1 MQLLHRDIVELK
13 KTLDA
18 KTRVASEKIS
28 SFEKQKELFNTET
41 NKDLLQINT
50 IFDQIHQQIEAKKES
65 IRKSYLLYSVERE
78 NYVTAKISVAGEYL
92 QKLNNLS
99 GQLALF
105 NQQLENANYQQL
117 SNQISS
123 QKLKDLG
130 NAFNTITEGIIKVCS

>member
-1 MQLLHRDIVELK
+1 VQLIHRDIVELK

-18 KTRVASEKIS
+18 KTRVANEKIS
-28 SFEKQKELFNTET
+28 SFEKQKELFNSET

-78 NYVTAKISVAGEYL
+78 NYVTAKTNVANEYL
-92 QKLNNLS
+92 QKLNTLS
-99 GQLALF
+99 SQLALF

-117 SNQISS
+117 SDQISS
-123 QKLKDLG
+123 QKLQNLGSAFNAVTEG
-130 NAFNTITEGIIKVCS
+130 NAKV

>member
-1 MQLLHRDIVELK
+1 VQLLHRDIVDLK

-18 KTRVASEKIS
+18 KTRVTNEKIS
-28 SFEKQKELFNTET
+28 SFAQQKELFNTET

-78 NYVTAKISVAGEYL
+78 NYVTAKISVANEYL
-92 QKLNNLS
+92 QKINNLS
-99 GQLALF
+99 SQLALF

-117 SNQISS
+117 SNQISN
-123 QKLKDLG
+123 QKLQDLG
-130 NAFNTITEGIIKVCS
+130 NACNAIIEGNVKV

>member
-1 MQLLHRDIVELK
+1 MQLLHRDIVDLK

-18 KTRVASEKIS
+18 KTRVTNEKIS
-28 SFEKQKELFNTET
+28 SFAQQKELFNTET

-78 NYVTAKISVAGEYL
+78 NYVTAKISVANEYL
-92 QKLNNLS
+92 QKINNLS
-99 GQLALF
+99 SQLALF

-117 SNQISS
+117 SNQISN
-123 QKLKDLG
+123 QKLQDLG
-130 NAFNTITEGIIKVCS
+130 NACNAIIEGNVKV